1 MADRRAGHRKP
12 EKQSQPN
19 PDVCPL
25 HRRHMGL
32 VGICRYCERNYP
44 PLADDEMILLTGDV
58 IKIPESTI
66 RPPVRPIRDRFSDGV
81 GR

>member
-12 EKQSQPN
+12 EAPERLN

-32 VGICRYCERNYP
+32 VGVCRYCERGYP
-44 PLADDEMILLTGDV
+44 PLADDEMILLTGEV
-58 IKIPESTI
+58 IKIPEPTI
-66 RPPVRPIRDRFSDGV
+66 PPVRPIRDRFRAG
-81 GR
+81 GTN